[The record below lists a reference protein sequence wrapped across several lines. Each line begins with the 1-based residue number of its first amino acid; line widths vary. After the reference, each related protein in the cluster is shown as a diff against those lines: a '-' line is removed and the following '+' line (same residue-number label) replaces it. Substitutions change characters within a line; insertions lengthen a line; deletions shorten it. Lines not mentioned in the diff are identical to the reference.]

1 MTKLSVGFDREIF
14 MFQKFGGISKYFS
27 EIIFGFKSMDELEI
41 SPRLTFSRSNNMH
54 LRKVVQESEKFSLV
68 DQRYFFQPKNWITTA
83 ITYGPI
89 RTLNSLWAGGATSET
104 RIDLLHATY
113 YRPELL
119 EKSKG
124 KKLAVTVH
132 DFIPEKLGWLG
143 LRNPHIGKYK
153 LTKTADLIICVSKQ
167 TAEDLDTF
175 YGIND
180 ERVVVIPHGSHPL
193 NSNSTK
199 PKTQKVSI
207 LYVGHRMGYKN
218 FRILPEALSSIRKDL
233 PDFELIIAGP
243 ALDSNEKSELERL
256 VGKNNWRSVVNPSD
270 KLLEE
275 LYLSASFHVVT
286 SLMEG
291 FGMTILESMSKA
303 TPVIASDINVFH
315 EVGGNA
321 VKYFDPTSSDQ
332 LANLILEQVNQIE
345 DSTLSALSL
354 ARSQHFTWEIS
365 TAKHAHAYQTAISD
379 N

>member
-14 MFQKFGGISKYFS
+14 IFQKFGGISKYFS
-27 EIIFGFKSMDELEI
+27 ELILGFKSMDELEI

-54 LRKVVQESEKFSLV
+54 LREVVQESEKFSLV
-68 DQRYFFQPKNWITTA
+68 NQRYFFQPKNWVTTA

-89 RTLNSLWAGGATSET
+89 RTLNSLWAGGATNES
-104 RIDLLHATY
+104 RIDFLHATY

-153 LTKTADLIICVSKQ
+153 LAKTADLIICVSKQ

-175 YGIND
+175 YGISD
-180 ERVVVIPHGSHPL
+180 ERVVVIPHGSHPR
-193 NSNSTK
+193 NSYAMK

-207 LYVGHRMGYKN
+207 LYVGHRRGYKN
-218 FRILPEALSSIRKDL
+218 FGILPEALSSIRKDL

-332 LANLILEQVNQIE
+332 LANLILEQVHQIE
-345 DSTLSALSL
+345 DSKSSNLSL
-354 ARSQHFTWEIS
+354 ARSQEFTWEIAA
-365 TAKHAHAYQTAISD
+365 AKHAHAYQRTLTK
-379 N
+379 